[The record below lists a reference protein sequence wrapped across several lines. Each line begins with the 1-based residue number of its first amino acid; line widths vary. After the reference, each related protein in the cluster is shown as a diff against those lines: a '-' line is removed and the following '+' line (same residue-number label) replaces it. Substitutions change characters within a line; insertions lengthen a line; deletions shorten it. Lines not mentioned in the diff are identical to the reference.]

1 MATVLDGKGSGKEA
15 SNEPQPCTKSIR
27 NTQEYME
34 EVQKYPVL
42 YDKFS
47 KDFKDKYKKQNAWS
61 AIATTFGVTPEAEK
75 RYKSIR
81 TSFGRYLKKK
91 KTLPT
96 GTGRKD
102 VPYIAEYENLDWL
115 KTFIQ
120 HRDTITN
127 INIADES
134 SLHVDVNPLI
144 TDDSIVADDENSVS
158 SEVDCTSNSDGGS
171 VKDRKSSTSTRKRP
185 WSKCV
190 EKVTKQQ
197 LDEALF
203 KGINNIS
210 KALSTSVDAISM
222 DEGDEDTLFCK
233 SIVPQL
239 KRLQPPMKQQAKIQI
254 QQILFNCEFQHPW
267 QAQPTS
273 PTIYNK

>member
-1 MATVLDGKGSGKEA
+1 M
-15 SNEPQPCTKSIR
+15 
-27 NTQEYME
+27 
-34 EVQKYPVL
+34 
-42 YDKFS
+42 
-47 KDFKDKYKKQNAWS
+47 
-61 AIATTFGVTPEAEK
+61 
-75 RYKSIR
+75 
-81 TSFGRYLKKK
+81 
-91 KTLPT
+91 PT

-115 KTFIQ
+115 KTFIEHQ
-120 HRDTITN
+120 DTITN

-134 SLHVDVNPLI
+134 SLHVDVNSLI

-158 SEVDCTSNSDGGS
+158 SEVDCTSNSDGVS
-171 VKDRKSSTSTRKRP
+171 VKDRKSSTRKRP

-239 KRLQPPMKQQAKIQI
+239 KRLQPPMKQQAK
-254 QQILFNCEFQHPW
+254 NSDS
-267 QAQPTS
+267 ANTV
-273 PTIYNK
+273 

>member
-1 MATVLDGKGSGKEA
+1 M
-15 SNEPQPCTKSIR
+15 
-27 NTQEYME
+27 
-34 EVQKYPVL
+34 
-42 YDKFS
+42 
-47 KDFKDKYKKQNAWS
+47 
-61 AIATTFGVTPEAEK
+61 
-75 RYKSIR
+75 
-81 TSFGRYLKKK
+81 
-91 KTLPT
+91 PT
-96 GTGRKD
+96 GTRSKD

-115 KTFIQ
+115 KTFIE

-127 INIADES
+127 INLPDES
-134 SLHVDVNPLI
+134 SLHVDLI
-144 TDDSIVADDENSVS
+144 PHTDDSIVADDETSVS
-158 SEVDCTSNSDGGS
+158 SEVDCTSNSDVGF
-171 VKDRKSSTSTRKRP
+171 VKDRKISTNTRKRP
-185 WSKCV
+185 WSKCA

-239 KRLQPPMKQQAKIQI
+239 KKLQPPMKQQAKIQI

-273 PTIYNK
+273 PTMFNK